1 MPERLTTLDASF
13 LYLEEETTAM
23 HVGSVLVFQPPEG
36 GFDYDR
42 LVELV
47 SARIAYVPRYR
58 QQVRTVPGHL
68 ANPVWVDD
76 EDFDVTYHVRR
87 SALPKPGTEQQLLD
101 LVARVQARP
110 LDRDR
115 PLWEVYL
122 VEGLEDGRFAI
133 VTKTHQALVD
143 GVNAVDIGQLILDP
157 TERRARPA
165 DRTPGPPAPE
175 PSDLDL
181 VVAAIADAV
190 QRPDRRHRH
199 RPQRASTASGPP
211 ACGPPASSAGWPPCV
226 ARTAARPAPTSPL
239 NAEIGSARR
248 FAVVATDLDDY
259 RAVRKRLSRSRRGRR
274 HRQRRRPGHRR
285 RGAAQL
291 AADPRRAGPAR
302 PPP

>member
-23 HVGSVLVFQPPEG
+23 HVGSVMVFAAAQG

-42 LVELV
+42 LVDLV
-47 SARIAYVPRYR
+47 SARIACVPRYR
-58 QQVRTVPGHL
+58 QQVRWVPGHL

-87 SALPKPGTEQQLLD
+87 SALPRPGSEHQLLD

-122 VEGLEDGRFAI
+122 VEGLAGGRFAI

-157 TERRARPA
+157 RRGGARPA
-165 DRTPGPPAPE
+165 DRH
-175 PSDLDL
+175 LD
-181 VVAAIADAV
+181 
-190 QRPDRRHRH
+190 
-199 RPQRASTASGPP
+199 
-211 ACGPPASSAGWPPCV
+211 
-226 ARTAARPAPTSPL
+226 
-239 NAEIGSARR
+239 
-248 FAVVATDLDDY
+248 
-259 RAVRKRLSRSRRGRR
+259 RGRR
-274 HRQRRRPGHRR
+274 SRATSTWSS
-285 RGAAQL
+285 GAMTDAV
-291 AADPRRAGPAR
+291 RGPAT
-302 PPP
+302 